1 MSREPDHDPEDLFA
15 HTRMSLGDHIE
26 VLRVHLIRALLGFVV
41 AFCISLLFGQW
52 LSRFIAA
59 PVETELMKFYQRRLD
74 TAQQKAKEGR
84 KEYEMANVPKER
96 VLKLN
101 RRDLFNALGL
111 PEPQVDGGNEQ
122 EWVEVKEQF
131 RPLERVV
138 EQGIAQ
144 QLLIR
149 PPLLSALDI
158 TEGFI
163 VFFKV
168 CAYAAIVMASPWVF
182 WQLWSFIA
190 AGLYPHE
197 KKLVHVYLPISLGL
211 FLAGVCLAEFVV
223 IPKAV
228 EYLLDFDEWMH
239 VEPDLRLSPWLSFAL
254 MTPLVFGIAFQTP
267 LIMFFL
273 ERIGI
278 VDVSLYV
285 KHRRIAIFILAVIAA
300 FLAAAPDAFNMLAL
314 AVPLWCLYELGILL
328 CKWMPRPPSEVPD
341 EDEAQ
346 IGV

>member
-1 MSREPDHDPEDLFA
+1 
-15 HTRMSLGDHIE
+15 E
-26 VLRVHLIRALLGFVV
+26 VV
-41 AFCISLLFGQW
+41 
-52 LSRFIAA
+52 
-59 PVETELMKFYQRRLD
+59 PV
-74 TAQQKAKEGR
+74 
-84 KEYEMANVPKER
+84 KER
-96 VLKLN
+96 
-101 RRDLFNALGL
+101 
-111 PEPQVDGGNEQ
+111 
-122 EWVEVKEQF
+122 F
-131 RPLERVV
+131 RPLERAV
-138 EQGIAQ
+138 ETGNAN

-168 CAYAAIVMASPWVF
+168 CAYAAIVVASPWVF

-197 KKLVHVYLPISLGL
+197 KRLVHVYLPISLAL

-239 VEPDLRLSPWLSFAL
+239 VEPDLRLTPWLNFAL